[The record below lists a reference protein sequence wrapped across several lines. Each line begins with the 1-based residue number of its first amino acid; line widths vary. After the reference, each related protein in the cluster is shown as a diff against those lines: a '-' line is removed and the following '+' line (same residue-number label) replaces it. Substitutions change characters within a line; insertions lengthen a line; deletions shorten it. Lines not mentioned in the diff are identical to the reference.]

1 MPKKRKKDLAPK
13 DLKPG
18 LRFRYGGTAVEI
30 LREGGHEK
38 DRFGQQLHRWW
49 SRDLNTG
56 NEGYISLGPTGKF
69 YNVDLLDHATTKTKA
84 PTMPKTTKSKKSAA
98 DRLFIGTF
106 PTGISYAD
114 RQREK
119 DGDYMRIAF
128 LPFSTL
134 TLEWSPGKHP
144 PELKK
149 IIARDAAQMAK
160 RKGQEYQVS
169 TAGQTVT
176 LGRGHATKK
185 SAAQLD
191 REIAEALGRA
201 PGDDAQ
207 TQAKWSVDPSE
218 LRVGMRFDYFGKP
231 FEITKIGRDKAKTIQ
246 IARRH
251 RDSFG
256 KEDFID
262 HRSFPMREFYRQHL
276 RPLRG

>member
-18 LRFRYGGTAVEI
+18 LRFRYGGIAVEI
-30 LREGGHEK
+30 LREGEHEQ
-38 DRFGQQLHRWW
+38 DRFGQKLHRWW

-69 YNVDLLDHATTKTKA
+69 YNVDLLDHATKKTKKA
-84 PTMPKTTKSKKSAA
+84 GA

-128 LPFSTL
+128 LPYSTL
-134 TLEWSPGKHP
+134 ELEWSPGKHP
-144 PELKK
+144 PEL
-149 IIARDAAQMAK
+149 RRLVELDAAQMAK
-160 RKGQEYQVS
+160 RRGQEYQVS

-191 REIAEALGRA
+191 REIAEALGRV
-201 PGDDAQ
+201 PGDDPE
-207 TQAKWSVDPSE
+207 TRAKWQIDPSE
-218 LRVGMRFDYFGKP
+218 LRVGQRFDYFGQP

-251 RDSFG
+251 MDNFG
-256 KEDFID
+256 KEAFID
-262 HRSFPMREFYRQHL
+262 HRSFPMREFYQQHL
-276 RPLRG
+276 RSLR